1 EKVSRVVRT
10 ATEPRTM
17 IASVQR
23 EIKELGGNLPIFDFK
38 TLDDVSRSQLIP
50 VKAAAALLSLLSL
63 IGLVVASIG
72 IYGVTSYAY
81 NQRRREVGI
90 RISLGAQ
97 FSDIV
102 RLIIKE
108 GLTLAIAGIAI
119 GLALALGTTHF
130 ISSLL
135 FGISPVDP
143 IVFLGVS
150 TLLVIVA
157 LGASLVP
164 AITAARSNPVEALR
178 HE

>member
-1 EKVSRVVRT
+1 GENPLGKTLHMSGAPHEIIGVVKDSAYNGFGKTSEPYLYAWLYQRLDDEKVSLIVRT

-81 NQRRREVGI
+81 NQRRRE
-90 RISLGAQ
+90 
-97 FSDIV
+97 
-102 RLIIKE
+102 
-108 GLTLAIAGIAI
+108 
-119 GLALALGTTHF
+119 
-130 ISSLL
+130 
-135 FGISPVDP
+135 
-143 IVFLGVS
+143 
-150 TLLVIVA
+150 
-157 LGASLVP
+157 
-164 AITAARSNPVEALR
+164 
-178 HE
+178 